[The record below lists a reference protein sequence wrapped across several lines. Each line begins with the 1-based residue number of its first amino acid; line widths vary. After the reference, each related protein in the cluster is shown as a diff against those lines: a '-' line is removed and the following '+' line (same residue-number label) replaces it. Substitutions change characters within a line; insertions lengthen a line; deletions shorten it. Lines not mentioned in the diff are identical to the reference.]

1 MKLLSIIGARPQFIK
16 LAPFIGAIDRHNADD
31 TVEMITHRIVH
42 TGQHYDAAMSDVFFK
57 DLGLPAADVN
67 LGVGSDTHAQQTG
80 AMMIGIE
87 HVLQNERPDL
97 IVVYG
102 DTNSTLA
109 GALAATKL
117 RIPCAH
123 VEAGLR
129 SFNREMPEE
138 LNRVI
143 ADHVSDLLLAPTR
156 TAMTNLER
164 EGLAQR
170 AVLTGDLMYDA
181 VIHYRSIAQRSSM
194 ILERLELQQG
204 AYGVV
209 TLHRA
214 ENTDDRARIAV
225 LLGTLNEIARDRLP
239 LVFPVHPRTT
249 ARIATLLPNWRPHA
263 NLRLIE
269 PVGYLDSVNLLANAS
284 ICMTDS
290 GGLQKEAFFL
300 GCPCITLRP
309 ETEWIETVEAHANI
323 ITDCDT
329 QRILGAFERWQD
341 RYPNGQAAFSTLAAE
356 QFGNGYAAETILLN
370 LLKFLDKRGHTSAGP
385 DLASGD
391 LFSNTKPS
399 GDEQ

>member
-1 MKLLSIIGARPQFIK
+1 
-16 LAPFIGAIDRHNADD
+16 
-31 TVEMITHRIVH
+31 
-42 TGQHYDAAMSDVFFK
+42 
-57 DLGLPAADVN
+57 
-67 LGVGSDTHAQQTG
+67 
-80 AMMIGIE
+80 MIGIE
-87 HVLQNERPDL
+87 HVLQSERPDL
-97 IVVYG
+97 IVVYV

-143 ADHVSDLLLAPTR
+143 ADHISDLLLAPTR

-164 EGLAQR
+164 EGLAER

-181 VIHYRSIAQRSSM
+181 VIHYRALAQHRSTN
-194 ILERLELQQG
+194 LQRLQLQQG
-204 AYGVV
+204 AYGMV

-214 ENTDDRARIAV
+214 ENTDDRARLAV
-225 LLGTLNEIARDRLP
+225 LLGTLNEIAREKLP

-249 ARIATLLPNWRPHA
+249 ARIAALLPGWRPDA
-263 NLRLIE
+263 NFRLIE

-329 QRILGAFERWQD
+329 QRILAAFERWQG
-341 RYPNGQAAFSTLAAE
+341 RYPKGQAAFSALAAE
-356 QFGNGYAAETILLN
+356 EFGAGYAAGTILLN
-370 LLKFLDKRGHTSAGP
+370 LLKFLDKRRSTSSGP
-385 DLASGD
+385 DVASGD
-391 LFSNTKPS
+391 LFSDTKSS
-399 GDEQ
+399 GDKQ